1 MHYVII
7 ILLFS
12 NHIYKLILITEIP
25 LVAEE
30 SYHVQKLTS
39 REELTALNIFIRKH
53 AEV

>member
-30 SYHVQKLTS
+30 SYHVQKLAS
-39 REELTALNIFIRKH
+39 KELTALNIFIRKH
-53 AEV
+53 AEI